1 MLFCS
6 GEFLLSHHCGENLKR
21 QEEKVKVNSVTIKKR
36 NVKIMGLDG
45 IFRKQDEKCPLA
57 INQPHMQIGGEM

>member
-21 QEEKVKVNSVTIKKR
+21 YREKVKVKSIKIKKR

-45 IFRKQDEKCPLA
+45 IFRKQDEKRPFA
-57 INQPHMQIGGEM
+57 IN